1 MCILVSTVWLTGSVP
16 VCEEQLIRL
25 QRSLHRLPFNITP
38 IVAIKHNAAELKIVV
53 KGIHDCSAT
62 VRTNSVISE
71 IQLRQRT
78 VPFQSRLQP
87 LYLLPPIPPSASSP
101 FHERS
106 NCVSVLFRSSAAA
119 TASPP
124 SAPSAL
130 SERSNCV
137 SVLFRSSAAAT
148 ALPPS
153 APS

>member
-78 VPFQSRLQP
+78 VPFQRGCNRFTS
-87 LYLLPPIPPSASSP
+87 
-101 FHERS
+101 
-106 NCVSVLFRSSAAA
+106 FRPAAA

>member
-78 VPFQSRLQP
+78 VPFQRGCNRFTSFRPYLRPPRVRSMRDPTVSAYCSVPARLQP
-87 LYLLPPIPPSASSP
+87 LHLRPP
-101 FHERS
+101 R
-106 NCVSVLFRSSAAA
+106 V
-119 TASPP
+119 
-124 SAPSAL
+124 
-130 SERSNCV
+130 
-137 SVLFRSSAAAT
+137 AAAT

-153 APS
+153 APLL

>member
-78 VPFQSRLQP
+78 VPFQRGCNRFTSFRPESVVAEIQLRQRTV
-87 LYLLPPIPPSASSP
+87 P
-101 FHERS
+101 FQRG
-106 NCVSVLFRSSAAA
+106 CKRFTSVRPES
-119 TASPP
+119 ASPP
-124 SAPSAL
+124 SAPSPV
-130 SERSNCV
+130 C
-137 SVLFRSSAAAT
+137 AAAT

-153 APS
+153 A